1 MKRRLKRH
9 CNDLCLDRNLY
20 LLLCILANSR
30 REIMYEFIEG
40 EVVEKSPAQLVI
52 KAGQVAFM
60 VHISVNTYSKIG
72 NSESVRIFLHH
83 VVREDAQLLYGFADK
98 KEREIFRMLISVSG
112 VGANTARLILS
123 SMSSDEVR
131 QSILNGNVAALQ
143 NIKGIG
149 AKSAQR
155 IIVDLRDKV
164 GKAVETDELF
174 QPQDNTVKEE
184 ALSALVALGFPRK
197 AVEKSLDRIMT
208 GEAMDVEEVV
218 KAALKLM

>member
-1 MKRRLKRH
+1 
-9 CNDLCLDRNLY
+9 
-20 LLLCILANSR
+20 
-30 REIMYEFIEG
+30 MYEFIEG
-40 EVVEKSPAQLVI
+40 EIVEKTPAQLVV
-52 KAGQVAFM
+52 KAGPVAYLLN
-60 VHISVNTYSKIG
+60 ISVNTFSKIDG
-72 NSESVRIFLHH
+72 SETARLYLHH

-98 KEREIFRMLISVSG
+98 VEREIFRLLISVSG

-123 SMSSDEVR
+123 SMSPHEVK
-131 QSILNGNVAALQ
+131 QSILSGNVAALQ

-164 GKAVETDELF
+164 GKASETDELF

-197 AVEKSLDRIMT
+197 AVEKSLVRIMT
-208 GEAMDVEEVV
+208 GEDMSVEEVV